1 METRMTRATT
11 TATKDMGPIRVTNS
25 TKTTS
30 EATRTINTTAS
41 RTGKA
46 NKIMDSKMATVNKTN
61 TMDNINNRIDIIKII
76 VHTITRIM
84 EAVSTIKDLTILP
97 MGRWTKDMEEAVMTS
112 TVRMTEWANGIR
124 TNSLTTEVPLKM
136 DTTGENRVS
145 WMVLEQI
152 TQREGKQSRVQNKVL
167 DPKVSSSRSQALTM
181 DLHKTNAPHKTRALH
196 KTNGTRTTTTIGRV
210 RTHDSHTA
218 DLVVLE
224 DCLAW
229 MAHNKTM
236 HLPE

>member
-112 TVRMTEWANGIR
+112 TVRTTEWANGIR
-124 TNSLTTEVPLKM
+124 TNSLTAEVLLKM

-152 TQREGKQSRVQNKVL
+152 IQREGKQSRVQNKVL

-196 KTNGTRTTTTIGRV
+196 KTNGTRTSTTIGKV
-210 RTHDSHTA
+210 QTHDSHTA

>member
-61 TMDNINNRIDIIKII
+61 TMDNISSRIDIIKII

-97 MGRWTKDMEEAVMTS
+97 MGRWTKDMEGVVMTS
-112 TVRMTEWANGIR
+112 TVRTTEWANGIR

-181 DLHKTNAPHKTRALH
+181 DLHKTKAPHKTRALH
-196 KTNGTRTTTTIGRV
+196 KTNGTRTTTIGKV
-210 RTHDSHTA
+210 QTHDSHTA
-218 DLVVLE
+218 DLVVQE

-229 MAHNKTM
+229 VAPNKTM

>member
-1 METRMTRATT
+1 MTRATT

-46 NKIMDSKMATVNKTN
+46 NKIMDTKLATVNKTN

-97 MGRWTKDMEEAVMTS
+97 MGR
-112 TVRMTEWANGIR
+112 
-124 TNSLTTEVPLKM
+124 
-136 DTTGENRVS
+136 
-145 WMVLEQI
+145 
-152 TQREGKQSRVQNKVL
+152 
-167 DPKVSSSRSQALTM
+167 
-181 DLHKTNAPHKTRALH
+181 
-196 KTNGTRTTTTIGRV
+196 
-210 RTHDSHTA
+210 
-218 DLVVLE
+218 
-224 DCLAW
+224 
-229 MAHNKTM
+229 
-236 HLPE
+236 